1 VHISRLTLSLGRPTR
16 SPCGSPELRRE
27 ARTAIESADRAY
39 VSSATIW
46 EMAVKVARGR
56 LEAPPDFP
64 DRLLDLGILQ
74 LALEWEHARVA
85 GGLPRHHRD
94 PFDRMLVAQAIVE
107 RLTIVTRDDDI
118 ARYPVPVIVA

>member
-1 VHISRLTLSLGRPTR
+1 MNVLLDTHAVIWFLG
-16 SPCGSPELRRE
+16 GSPELRPE
-27 ARTAIESADRAY
+27 ARTAIEAADRAY

-64 DRLLDLGILQ
+64 DRLLDLGLLQ

-85 GGLPRHHRD
+85 GGLPLHHRD

>member
-1 VHISRLTLSLGRPTR
+1 VNLLLDTHAVVWFLEGSDKLR
-16 SPCGSPELRRE
+16 SE
-27 ARTAIESADRAY
+27 ARTAIESAERVY
-39 VSSATIW
+39 VSAATIW

-56 LEAPPDFP
+56 LIAPSDFP
-64 DRLLDLGILQ
+64 DRLLDLGMLQ

-107 RLTIVTRDDDI
+107 RLTIVTRDEDI
-118 ARYPVPVIVA
+118 ARYPVPVIAA

>member
-1 VHISRLTLSLGRPTR
+1 MNLLLDTHAVVWFLEGNDRLR
-16 SPCGSPELRRE
+16 SE
-27 ARTAIESADRAY
+27 ARVAIESAERVY

-56 LEAPPDFP
+56 LAAPSDFP
-64 DRLLDLGILQ
+64 DRLLDLGMLQ

-85 GGLPRHHRD
+85 GGLPLHHRD

-107 RLTIVTRDDDI
+107 RLTIVTRNEDI
-118 ARYPVPVIVA
+118 ARYPVPVIAA